1 MALGAT
7 YILMTFNCTYVCLTC
22 ICSSKNPWV
31 FYKSHTLIIIL
42 SPLCFSSSL
51 MMLPY
56 TQAPML
62 GASNLMSEMVT
73 CFHVFILCLE
83 RPYLRIQLKC
93 LFYGDF
99 FCACSSPNK
108 YWPLPP
114 FCFSCTLYKL
124 ISEAFL
130 YQIISLL
137 DLEISVSGVLNGG
150 QFFFPGEI
158 WQCLNT
164 SLVVV
169 TETGSCL
176 PSVRRG

>member
-1 MALGAT
+1 MCAWLASAVPRT
-7 YILMTFNCTYVCLTC
+7 PE
-22 ICSSKNPWV
+22 CS
-31 FYKSHTLIIIL
+31 T
-42 SPLCFSSSL
+42 SPTHSSSSY
-51 MMLPY
+51 LPLFLIFVNDVIIY
-56 TQAPML
+56 PGTHAWSL
-62 GASNLMSEMVT
+62 KSNVWDGNLLS
-73 CFHVFILCLE
+73 CFILCLE

-137 DLEISVSGVLNGG
+137 DLEISVSGVLNGE

-158 WQCLNT
+158 WQCMNT
-164 SLVVV
+164 FLVVV